1 MLYIYDMCVCVCM
14 CVYMCVC
21 VLYVVGELGRLVLER
36 FEFECVC
43 VYYSAYAYPERQGSV
58 DPDSMAQMRY

>member
-1 MLYIYDMCVCVCM
+1 M
-14 CVYMCVC
+14 C